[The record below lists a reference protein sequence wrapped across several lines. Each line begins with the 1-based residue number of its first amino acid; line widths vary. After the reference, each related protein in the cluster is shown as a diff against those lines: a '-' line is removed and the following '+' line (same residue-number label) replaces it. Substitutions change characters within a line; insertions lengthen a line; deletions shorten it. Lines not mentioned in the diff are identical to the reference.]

1 MAVQMSVPM
10 SMSSTWATVRACGR
24 PKSSPKVGA
33 TCGTLEQSVYMM
45 DFCRFSEERR
55 PCSMPSMMEAKLS
68 SFRMMS
74 AASWATSVPRMPM
87 AMPTSASL
95 SAGAS
100 LTPSPVIAVMW
111 PPSCWKARTM
121 ERLCIGETRAKTQV
135 CFTQFLQKIWHFSVE
150 LAVRASWVKLSSWGS
165 CSSSCAPVIT
175 RKARA
180 SSSNSVAGMTPMRRA
195 MASAVHGW
203 SPVTMMVLAP
213 ASAIFHTA
221 SVAPGFG
228 GSSRATRPRKVKPS
242 MGKLTSSGDE
252 PSNLKPAARSRRL
265 SARHSTRLPCRMRHP
280 RLSSAAARSAGLA
293 SHMART
299 RSGAP
304 FSTAR
309 KLPEASSLVMGV
321 PSPVAACT
329 VSIHLL
335 ALLKGISK
343 TCAWDARTTP
353 ASLSVRTPWQPW
365 TIATSVGEPMSS
377 PVARSTRAVVFSTP
391 MLARRRSGS
400 EASSLRRPRAGTSR
414 SPALP
419 AEQSG
424 SCATAKSVSVIF
436 PEVRVPVLSLQRML
450 THPRVSTASILR
462 TRTWRLAIF
471 WEAII
476 RHTVTVGSSPSGTC
490 AKKAVAA
497 FSRTSAR
504 LRFRGDAM
512 FATSERHP
520 TATATKAMM
529 CTKCSIWISRE
540 ERVREVRIF
549 AAISPITVLSP
560 VPKTTQ
566 MKRPCTMT
574 VPEKATLRDSTS
586 CWAAG
591 ATSVE
596 RASGMDSPVSA
607 EFSTSAPSVQ
617 ARILTSAG
625 MRWPASSMM
634 TSPGRR
640 SSGGISTSSVSPP
653 LMR

>member
-10 SMSSTWATVRACGR
+10 SMRSTCAAESAEGTPRSSAN
-24 PKSSPKVGA
+24 VGS
-33 TCGTLEQSVYMM
+33 TCGSFEQRVYMM
-45 DFCRFSEERR
+45 DFRRFSEQSL
-55 PCSMPSMMEAKLS
+55 PCSMPATTLCRS
-68 SFRMMS
+68 SSSSTMS
-74 AASWATSVPRMPM
+74 AASLATSVPRMPM

-252 PSNLKPAARSRRL
+252 PSNLKPAARSRRR
-265 SARHSTRLPCRMRHP
+265 SARQSTRLPCFMRP
-280 RLSSAAARSAGLA
+280 CRLSSAAARSAGVT
-293 SHMART
+293 SHSART

-304 FSTAR
+304 LSTAR
-309 KLPEASSLVMGV
+309 KLPGASSRMGV
-321 PSPVAACT
+321 PFAIAPCT

-471 WEAII
+471 CEAIM

-520 TATATKAMM
+520 TPTAT
-529 CTKCSIWISRE
+529 
-540 ERVREVRIF
+540 
-549 AAISPITVLSP
+549 
-560 VPKTTQ
+560 
-566 MKRPCTMT
+566 
-574 VPEKATLRDSTS
+574 
-586 CWAAG
+586 
-591 ATSVE
+591 
-596 RASGMDSPVSA
+596 
-607 EFSTSAPSVQ
+607 
-617 ARILTSAG
+617 
-625 MRWPASSMM
+625 
-634 TSPGRR
+634 
-640 SSGGISTSSVSPP
+640 
-653 LMR
+653 